1 MVNFLHE
8 HIFHTRLQT
17 MYNVTVTYLCNRKCS
32 ITWAGPGFLGR
43 GSYVKKGV
51 GVRFA
56 NLISVLLNIS

>member
-1 MVNFLHE
+1 M
-8 HIFHTRLQT
+8 